1 MIQEDFNHKEHRL
14 SRCSYGTINNK
25 LYDDHHEQREDLI
38 IEGKG
43 GGGRGGGGRGGGVG
57 KGGGGAGKGGGGAG
71 KGGGGRGGAG
81 KGGGGRGGA
90 GKGCGCRGRGRG
102 GTVHHRPW
110 WPGRYHR
117 HRPLYYTTQY
127 VPTGAYGCGCWDGV
141 LDSDDDG
148 VPCCYGSDNPNAGKC
163 RNYFGNTVMIDG
175 CSYEGFE
182 HGHDHCDGGYDSCV
196 PNDAD
201 TFVGVL

>member
-1 MIQEDFNHKEHRL
+1 MIQEDFNHKEHQDN
-14 SRCSYGTINNK
+14 RCSYGTMNNQ
-25 LYDDHHEQREDLI
+25 LYDDHHEQRENLI

-43 GGGRGGGGRGGGVG
+43 GEGRGGKGGGEGRGGKGGRGGRGGKGRGGKGRGGGGRGG
-57 KGGGGAGKGGGGAG
+57 KG
-71 KGGGGRGGAG
+71 
-81 KGGGGRGGA
+81 
-90 GKGCGCRGRGRG
+90 
-102 GTVHHRPW
+102 HHRPW
-110 WPGRYHR
+110 WPGSYYR

-127 VPTGAYGCGCWDGV
+127 VPTASYGCGCWDGV
-141 LDSDDDG
+141 LDSDDNG

-182 HGHDHCDGGYDSCV
+182 HGHEHCDGGYDSCV

>member
-1 MIQEDFNHKEHRL
+1 MIQEDFNHKEHRDN
-14 SRCSYGTINNK
+14 RCSYGTINNK

-43 GGGRGGGGRGGGVG
+43 GGGRGGGGRGGGAG

-81 KGGGGRGGA
+81 KGGGGRG
-90 GKGCGCRGRGRG
+90 RGRG
-102 GTVHHRPW
+102 GKGHHRPW

-201 TFVGVL
+201 TFVGVM